1 MFPIVRLIKD
11 LLVARRMPPLDLT
24 DTHVSRHICWPWD
37 LDIWMELNNGRAM
50 TLYDLGR
57 TMLAQRVGLIGALRS
72 RRWGMT
78 VAGTTVRFR
87 RRIRGFE
94 RFEMR
99 SRAVAW
105 DDRFIYLEQSMWK
118 SNGDCASHV
127 MLRTAITDAKGIVS
141 PQEVLKTIGRTDNAT
156 PQMPDWIKAWC
167 EADAG
172 RPWPPMMPTETV
184 VPDAPATED
193 TLA

>member
-1 MFPIVRLIKD
+1 MFPIFRLIKD
-11 LLVARRMPPLDLT
+11 LLKARRMSSIGLT
-24 DTHVSRHICWPWD
+24 ETHVSNHICWPWD

-57 TMLAQRVGLIGALRS
+57 TMQAQRVGLISALRQN
-72 RRWGMT
+72 RWGMT
-78 VAGTTVRFR
+78 VAGSSVRFR

-105 DDRFIYLEQSMWK
+105 DDKFIYLEQSMWK
-118 SNGDCASHV
+118 KNGECASHV
-127 MLRTAITDAKGIVS
+127 MLRTALTDKDGIVS
-141 PQEVLKTIGRTDNAT
+141 PARVLAAMGRADQQ
-156 PQMPDWIKAWC
+156 PFEMPDWIDAWRA
-167 EADAG
+167 ADAQ
-172 RPWPPMMPTETV
+172 RPWPPMQ
-184 VPDAPATED
+184 D